1 MVLVDAGQCLLQ
13 ATDFLV
19 PHALPTRR
27 SARNQEEAWPGQ
39 LRTSCPIYKLGRAG
53 KDRPVPALGWGGHPS
68 WVVCKGIVHHSSF
81 LGFTPLVVIISKFQ
95 LLNYS
100 YLNPWTWVWSF
111 FSVFFPILLENLGT
125 GVSEHLCGTSVLDG
139 VKPEDNI
146 KPFNYTFQ
154 QPLCAF
160 RQSLYFSSYSEYTSS
175 YARALSTLIL
185 SLTGPVKVKNFCRKP
200 N

>member
-81 LGFTPLVVIISKFQ
+81 LGFTPLVVIISKFISIIKLFLSQ
-95 LLNYS
+95 S
-100 YLNPWTWVWSF
+100 MDMGMIFF
-111 FSVFFPILLENLGT
+111 FSFLSHAT
-125 GVSEHLCGTSVLDG
+125 GESGD
-139 VKPEDNI
+139 
-146 KPFNYTFQ
+146 
-154 QPLCAF
+154 
-160 RQSLYFSSYSEYTSS
+160 
-175 YARALSTLIL
+175 
-185 SLTGPVKVKNFCRKP
+185 
-200 N
+200 